1 MYRLELL
8 KLAIAISVSIIAA
21 SCSESTGTNSSTE
34 PANVVETRPM
44 SDTIRQLET
53 RLKRD
58 PEDFV
63 ALNKLAAEYLQ
74 KLRETGDANYLDLAL
89 RTARKSLEV
98 LPAEQNKGGLA
109 VLTQAQFSSHDF
121 QSARENAEKLIALEP
136 GKSYSYQLLGDALL
150 ELGNYP
156 EAETAFQKMREAGSL
171 QGITQVASEQRLAK
185 LKLLH
190 GDPDGAS
197 GHFLKAL
204 KIAKAMP
211 APPTETIAWCQ
222 WQLGETAFA
231 TGDYRK
237 AKEFY
242 ISALEAFPGYYR
254 AAAGLGKVTAANGD
268 IDGAIA
274 QYESVVNG
282 LPDPAFVSTL
292 GDLYMIAGRSE
303 DSSNQYHLV
312 EKIGGLNQL
321 NGTIYNR
328 GLALFYADH
337 NMKPEEAYAL
347 AAKEY
352 EIRRDIYGADALAW
366 TAFKAGRLTEA
377 RTAAREALR
386 LGTRDARIL
395 YHAGAIEDALGNRT
409 EARKLIRE
417 ALRLNPEFDPVQAP
431 IARRLSKELEN
442 Q

>member
-1 MYRLELL
+1 M
-8 KLAIAISVSIIAA
+8 
-21 SCSESTGTNSSTE
+21 
-34 PANVVETRPM
+34 
-44 SDTIRQLET
+44 
-53 RLKRD
+53 
-58 PEDFV
+58 
-63 ALNKLAAEYLQ
+63 
-74 KLRETGDANYLDLAL
+74 
-89 RTARKSLEV
+89 
-98 LPAEQNKGGLA
+98 
-109 VLTQAQFSSHDF
+109 
-121 QSARENAEKLIALEP
+121 
-136 GKSYSYQLLGDALL
+136 
-150 ELGNYP
+150 
-156 EAETAFQKMREAGSL
+156 
-171 QGITQVASEQRLAK
+171 
-185 LKLLH
+185 
-190 GDPDGAS
+190 
-197 GHFLKAL
+197 
-204 KIAKAMP
+204 
-211 APPTETIAWCQ
+211 
-222 WQLGETAFA
+222 
-231 TGDYRK
+231 
-237 AKEFY
+237 
-242 ISALEAFPGYYR
+242 
-254 AAAGLGKVTAANGD
+254 
-268 IDGAIA
+268 
-274 QYESVVNG
+274 NG

-303 DSSNQYHLV
+303 DSSNQYQLV

-337 NMKPEEAYAL
+337 NLKPEEAYAL
-347 AAKEY
+347 AAREY